1 MALKSVLLFLIFVA
15 LLPTSKA
22 EIPMESSEDEELR
35 KAAVE
40 KGKLQWDLL
49 QTKSKV
55 IYAV

>member
-1 MALKSVLLFLIFVA
+1 MALKSVLLSLTFVA
-15 LLPTSKA
+15 LLPITKA
-22 EIPMESSEDEELR
+22 EYPMDSSEDEELR